1 MCGQNEDRIKNNEKR
16 TLTTVLHLVT
26 LFPQLRLRLFE
37 CVDLLFPH
45 LNLVLDVGA
54 PLLALFVA
62 VIGALHAHQLE
73 VVGSDACFPVFAVD
87 LDQAAVFELFSCEG
101 GAQADQETR
110 VDAERRRK
118 ERTREESDGF
128 GFCVEK

>member
-1 MCGQNEDRIKNNEKR
+1 MFVCE
-16 TLTTVLHLVT
+16 LVE
-26 LFPQLRLRLFE
+26 FDFS
-37 CVDLLFPH
+37 CFALLAHF
-45 LNLVLDVGA
+45 NFMLDVGA
-54 PLLALFVA
+54 LLFALFVA
-62 VIGALHAHQLE
+62 VISALHAHQLK

-87 LDQAAVFELFSCEG
+87 LDQTVVFELFSCEG

-110 VDAERRRK
+110 VAAERRRE